1 METGLFAFAADGP
14 FYLFHK
20 LRVGEMA
27 GTSGPY
33 AALDAFAQQGEV
45 AQQVEE
51 LVAGQFV
58 VETELQVVQVA
69 ARDADILFVENFL
82 EMFELI
88 VRDGILH
95 DDDRVVQ
102 VAALDQVHLHQR
114 FQIVQEDKGAAGGDL
129 RGVIVF
135 GVECRILV
143 ADHLGVVVHV
153 QRYGKFVVGVKDDGH
168 AFFRN
173 RIDHFFGDVVVGAF
187 GFLML
192 QAGFDDCF
200 RIFFGRTVHDRSF
213 TGIDIDRGVVHA
225 QGPEGRHDMFDGRNA
240 CAILFDGR
248 TPRGIRDIVAQGRNF
263 GFAFQVDA
271 AENDAAVLRGGMYRH
286 RHFDAGVEACT

>member
-1 METGLFAFAADGP
+1 
-14 FYLFHK
+14 
-20 LRVGEMA
+20 MA
-27 GTSGPY
+27 GAGSPY
-33 AALDAFAQQGEV
+33 AALDAFAEQSEV
-45 AQQVEE
+45 PQQVEE

-58 VETELQVVQVA
+58 VETKFQVVQVA
-69 ARDADILFVENFL
+69 ARDADILFVEDFL
-82 EMFELI
+82 EVFELI

-95 DDDRVVQ
+95 NNDGIVQ
-102 VAALDQVHLHQR
+102 VAALDQIHFHQR
-114 FQIVQEDKGAAGGDL
+114 LQVMQEDEGAAGRDF
-129 RGVIVF
+129 RGVVVF
-135 GVECRILV
+135 GIEGRVLV

-153 QRYGKFVVGVKDDGH
+153 QRYGEFVVGVKDDGH

-187 GFLML
+187 GFLGL
-192 QAGFDDCF
+192 QAGFDDRF
-200 RIFFGRTVHDRSF
+200 RIFFGRTVHDRGF
-213 TGIDIDRGVVHA
+213 AGIDVDRGVVHA